1 MAKYYPS
8 SKTAMLRNEIHTF
21 QQEDG
26 ESLGEAWDR
35 YQDLIASYPHHG
47 IPEWYIT
54 QTFFQTLLPRT
65 KEMVNASAGGGF
77 DHLSDEEGTALIK
90 KMVDSEANYGS
101 RGNMLRRNGKFPK
114 ENASNSETNAKLDLL
129 TKQFEKFSRNQVNQ
143 AATLYGAPM
152 EEVAQVSSCELCGGS
167 GHTYD
172 LCGNNYNGVYEENVQ
187 EMIKNMQLQHSQEI
201 ANFAKATQQEQANL
215 RATFLKDMR
224 EMESRMASHA
234 MANPQRLPGCLLA
247 QGQSSKDASNSHHA
261 HAVVLRSGVEL
272 EDPYKDLVVEMD
284 EDPMRDELKVNDE
297 EESSP
302 VEQLGKASEDKNGK
316 KACED
321 LSRKVIEEG
330 KDVDGYVEDLP
341 YEEEAIE
348 EVPLQQA
355 KKVTKNSTPP
365 KVAKRIGIQ
374 NLAPTSMTLQLAD
387 RSVKHPIGV
396 LEDVPVKVGKLLI
409 PADFVVLDIPED
421 SHTPIILG
429 RPFLATGGVLI
440 DVKNGRLTFQIEGN
454 NVEFNLPNLMKGPSV
469 ERLSTIEVIDEV
481 VHEVARDEAEMEE
494 VFQISLHDEAMKEDH
509 EVNDELL
516 KKKDLRAMRTI
527 AS

>member
-35 YQDLIASYPHHG
+35 YQDLIASCPHHG

-114 ENASNSETNAKLDLL
+114 ENTSNSETNAKLDLL
-129 TKQFEKFSRNQVNQ
+129 TKQFEKFSKNQVNQ
-143 AATLYGAPM
+143 AATSYGPPM

-172 LCGNNYNGVYEENVQ
+172 LCGNNYNGAYEENAQEVNAFQSYNNNPRPPRPPYNNPNTYNPNTNFYHPGLKNHPNFSYKSTNVQ
-187 EMIKNMQLQHSQEI
+187 NPQHLQSQTQNNPPGFAQPRGI
-201 ANFAKATQQEQANL
+201 LPNPRNNFGNQNQWSSNNQPQNYGNQQQGYQEFGGNQSNQGNQVNQANQG
-215 RATFLKDMR
+215 FGQGPPD
-224 EMESRMASHA
+224 
-234 MANPQRLPGCLLA
+234 GLLA

-261 HAVVLRSGVEL
+261 HAVVLRSGLEL
-272 EDPYKDLVVEMD
+272 EDPYKDLELEVD
-284 EDPMRDELKVNDE
+284 EDPKGNGLEMDDE

-302 VEQLGKASEDKNGK
+302 IEVSGKANEDKKGK
-316 KACED
+316 KACEVGGVPISRALCD
-321 LSRKVIEEG
+321 LGASVSVI
-330 KDVDGYVEDLP
+330 
-341 YEEEAIE
+341 
-348 EVPLQQA
+348 PL
-355 KKVTKNSTPP
+355 

-374 NLAPTSMTLQLAD
+374 NLAPTTMTLQLAD
-387 RSVKHPIGV
+387 RSVKRPMGV
-396 LEDVPVKVGKLLI
+396 LEDVPVKVGKFLI
-409 PADFVVLDIPED
+409 PTDFVVLDIGR
-421 SHTPIILG
+421 IAIL
-429 RPFLATGGVLI
+429 
-440 DVKNGRLTFQIEGN
+440 
-454 NVEFNLPNLMKGPSV
+454 PS
-469 ERLSTIEVIDEV
+469 S
-481 VHEVARDEAEMEE
+481 
-494 VFQISLHDEAMKEDH
+494 
-509 EVNDELL
+509 
-516 KKKDLRAMRTI
+516 
-527 AS
+527 